1 MALQHSDSSGVLCAL
16 VVSIFLF
23 APAGASAFVCGG
35 QGAHVL
41 VAYDTKYNSTA
52 DIAALIGLVLC
63 ARGFDVSV
71 FRADNEDLEDI
82 SSYDVV
88 IVGSPIYYGVWLPAA
103 QAFLKKHEQT
113 LAGKTV
119 AYFIASNLLREGYAS
134 PEKEQIALQ
143 YYVQPVL
150 DAYPD
155 IKPLEPIGNFGGKVD
170 FSDFTLFERII
181 MKAFG
186 YYDNDSRDWQKIA
199 QWADQIAAL
208 VSVPPLQSQGTQ

>member
-1 MALQHSDSSGVLCAL
+1 MVSKGFLRRGTVCMLVVGVL
-16 VVSIFLF
+16 FLF
-23 APAGASAFVCGG
+23 LPPRSLAFVCGG
-35 QGAHVL
+35 QGTKVL

-88 IVGSPIYYGVWLPAA
+88 IVGSPIYYGLWLPAA

-113 LAGKTV
+113 LANKTV
-119 AYFIASNLLREGYAS
+119 AYFIASNLLREGYAT
-134 PEKEQIALQ
+134 PEKEQKALQ

-155 IKPLEPIGNFGGKVD
+155 ITPLEPIGNFGGKVD
-170 FSDFTLFERII
+170 FSDYTLFEWVI

-186 YYDNDSRDWQKIA
+186 YYDNDSRDWEKIA
-199 QWADQIAAL
+199 QWADQIATIL
-208 VSVPPLQSQGTQ
+208 ITP